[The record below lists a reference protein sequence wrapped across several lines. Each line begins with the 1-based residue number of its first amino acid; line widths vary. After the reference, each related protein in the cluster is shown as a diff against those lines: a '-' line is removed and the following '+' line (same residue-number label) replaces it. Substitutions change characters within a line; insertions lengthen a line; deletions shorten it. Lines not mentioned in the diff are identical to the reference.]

1 MKHIIAILVLAATL
15 VCGTA
20 HAALPAFEMDQTTPT
35 LLLAGTTAATT
46 SDQLSTTVSL
56 PINAVAVHIYATTTL
71 GSLTNHIIT
80 PAGSP
85 TNATS
90 ANYRSCPEF
99 NETFTASGEYH
110 IRVPI
115 EELPGRY
122 FGVKYKGTGTATG
135 NFIYIGYKVEAAK

>member
-1 MKHIIAILVLAATL
+1 MKHLIAILALLAVF
-15 VCGTA
+15 VCG
-20 HAALPAFEMDQTTPT
+20 PARASSPYFELDATTPT

-56 PINAVAVHIYATTTL
+56 PVNCSAVHLYVTNTL

-80 PAGSP
+80 PSGSP

-90 ANYRSCPEF
+90 ANYRSCPEY
-99 NETFTASGEYH
+99 NETIAVSGETH
-110 IRVPI
+110 IRVPM
-115 EELPGRY
+115 EQLPGKY

-135 NFIYIGYKVEAAK
+135 NFIYIGYKIETYK